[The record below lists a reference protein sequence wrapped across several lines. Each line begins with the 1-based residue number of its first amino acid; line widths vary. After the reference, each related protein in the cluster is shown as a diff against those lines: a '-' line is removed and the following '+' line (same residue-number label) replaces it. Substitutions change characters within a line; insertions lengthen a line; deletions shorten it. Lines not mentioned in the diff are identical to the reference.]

1 MTKFFENVSGP
12 YIVSFLIIAKGY
24 TNVIID
30 TNLSLSLD
38 THKIFTSIHLGPNFA
53 FTLGMGCIS

>member
-1 MTKFFENVSGP
+1 MTKNFENVSGP

-24 TNVIID
+24 TNMII
-30 TNLSLSLD
+30 D
-38 THKIFTSIHLGPNFA
+38 THKIFRLILLGPNFD